1 VIDVYPT
8 RTEARDEDGVVLFT
22 LQLEQ
27 DGGYTM
33 SIKNPAFLTE
43 PNLEKVLTAVIRAEN
58 ILGIKDFNDTS
69 KKL

>member
-1 VIDVYPT
+1 MIDVYPT
-8 RTEARDEDGVVLFT
+8 CAEARDEDGIVLFT

-33 SIKNPAFLTE
+33 SIKNPAFLAE
-43 PNLEKVLTAVIRAEN
+43 PNLERVLSAVIRAEH
-58 ILGIKDFNDTS
+58 ILGIEDCNDTR